1 VTTKPGELHSPYS
14 PSTPEAPRARSVM
27 RRCRDERGA
36 STIEMVI
43 IFPVTLFIVFGI
55 VQVGVWY
62 YASSVARAAAQQGA
76 QASAVYDANSGDG
89 TRRRKAALV
98 ARAPGQS
105 DPLTL
110 ATGEVGDQLV
120 GCGSESEGVQPG
132 VPLQTDLVV
141 GEAA

>member
-1 VTTKPGELHSPYS
+1 MAS
-14 PSTPEAPRARSVM
+14 STPEAPRARSVM

-76 QASAVYDANSGDG
+76 QATAVYDANSGDG
-89 TRRRKAALV
+89 TTTANQVLQQNGSSLLNSVTVTPSRTAHQATVTVTGKALDVIPFIPLKVTATATVPVEAFQL
-98 ARAPGQS
+98 GQNRS
-105 DPLTL
+105 
-110 ATGEVGDQLV
+110 
-120 GCGSESEGVQPG
+120 
-132 VPLQTDLVV
+132 
-141 GEAA
+141 